1 MSFLSPYSFLLSFHL
16 SSHHGESSVRM
27 RNMVLISISPEP
39 MAFENL
45 ASDSL
50 ENTNTIIS
58 SAFLRDSSDQKR
70 TWSYYKGFFFFERE
84 ESLVSIQ
91 FLTSAIIKEYDV

>member
-39 MAFENL
+39 MSFENL

-84 ESLVSIQ
+84 ERLVSL
-91 FLTSAIIKEYDV
+91 FSF